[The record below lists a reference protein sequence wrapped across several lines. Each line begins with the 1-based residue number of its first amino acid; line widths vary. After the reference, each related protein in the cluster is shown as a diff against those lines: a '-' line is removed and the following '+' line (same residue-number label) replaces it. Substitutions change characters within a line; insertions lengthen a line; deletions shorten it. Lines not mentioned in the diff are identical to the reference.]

1 MNAVLHFKSSVQYKL
16 FDLQVDKVYYI
27 SKGQL
32 KPANKQFSNIPN
44 DYEMTLTNETTIQEC
59 TEDLAD
65 VPTVKYEFVP
75 IKEIAD
81 KPPNAIVGEFK
92 HVIFIQWLLYLAKKK
107 ILSSIIYVIAIV
119 NNGIICTELCQSQWL
134 KFIH

>member
-92 HVIFIQWLLYLAKKK
+92 HVIFIQ
-107 ILSSIIYVIAIV
+107 
-119 NNGIICTELCQSQWL
+119 
-134 KFIH
+134 